1 MKDDPIIFPDNT
13 AFLTGAAAIVTFS
26 PSAKDMF
33 KITQQDKDIPK
44 LDISGI
50 PNATKDRKIVRW
62 GEDNDLPE
70 KIVNKIYKTPVLTSG
85 MLFNIEMTYGEGIM
99 PVFIEYTAD
108 GNKKVLPY
116 LLLGERLKEKIAET
130 QDQSELTELKRQRRL
145 FDQTIKE
152 LEAFT
157 EDNDL
162 SGWLLE
168 QVTDLNFFYNV
179 FPEIGF
185 NLEDHGKRKIV
196 ELTHK
201 EAVFSR
207 WEEMDPKTGLIEK
220 HYYST
225 KWGDEEGL
233 INPKEDISVTPVLNA
248 RNPVKHLKDILKEE
262 AGKNVKPDARKNRFI
277 VPVSFPTPGKNYYQ
291 KPYWYSIIESGWYDF
306 AIKIPEA
313 KNAIMENKMMIK
325 YHIELSNQYFP
336 QIFKREGITD
346 EKKMRERVKKE
357 YQDVTKFLTDAS
369 NKGKTVFSYT
379 SKDPDGRDYPD
390 MKITVVENIFK
401 TGEYIDDSE
410 EVSNILSYGIGVHPS
425 IIGSSPGKNKTING
439 TEARELFLIKQTLTK
454 PIRDR
459 ILRPLYVIKAIN
471 EWDPKLHW
479 VIPNMV
485 LTTLDKDK
493 TGTTTKTD
501 SNAGN

>member
-1 MKDDPIIFPDNT
+1 MLLGGD
-13 AFLTGAAAIVTFS
+13 AIVTFTKES
-26 PSAKDMF
+26 KDMF
-33 KITQQDKDIPK
+33 KITQQDKDIEP
-44 LDISGI
+44 LEIAGI
-50 PNATKDRKIVRW
+50 PNATKDRGIVRW

-85 MLFNIEMTYGEGIM
+85 MLFNIEMTYGDGLL
-99 PVFIEYTAD
+99 PVFIDYTPD
-108 GNKKVLPY
+108 GKKKVLPY
-116 LLLGERLKEKIAET
+116 EMLGSI
-130 QDQSELTELKRQRRL
+130 LTEKMNSTTDEDEKKALK
-145 FDQTIKE
+145 KE
-152 LEAFT
+152 LKAFNNT
-157 EDNDL
+157 KEEIDAFVTDNDL

-179 FPEIGF
+179 FPEVGF
-185 NLEDHGKRKIV
+185 NLADHGKRKIV

-220 HYYST
+220 HFYCT
-225 KWGDEEGL
+225 KWGEEEGE
-233 INPKEDISVTPVLNA
+233 IDPKEDIGVTPVLNS
-248 RNPVKHLKDILKEE
+248 RQPVKHLKKVLADE
-262 AGKNVKPDARKNRFI
+262 AEKRLSPENRKNRWI
-277 VPVSFPTPGKNYYQ
+277 VPVSFPTPGRNYYQ

-313 KNAIMENKMMIK
+313 KNALMKNKMMIK
-325 YHIELSNQYFP
+325 YHIELSDQYFP
-336 QIFKREGITD
+336 SIFKMEGIND
-346 EKKMRERVKKE
+346 DKKKRERVKKE
-357 YQDVTKFLTDAS
+357 YQDVTNFLTDAA
-369 NKGKTVFSYT
+369 NKGKTIFSYT
-379 SKDPDGRDYPD
+379 NKDPDGKEYPQ
-390 MKITVVENIFK
+390 MKITVVENAFA

-425 IIGSSPGKNKTING
+425 IIGSSPGKNKSING

-459 ILRPLYVIKAIN
+459 ILRPLYLIKAIN
-471 EWDPKLHW
+471 EWDPRLHF

-493 TGTTTKTD
+493 TGTTTK
-501 SNAGN
+501 NE

>member
-1 MKDDPIIFPDNT
+1 MKDDIIIFQDNT
-13 AFLTGAAAIVTFS
+13 AFLTGASAIVTFS
-26 PSAKDMF
+26 PSSKDMF
-33 KITQQDKDIPK
+33 KITQQDIDIPG
-44 LDISGI
+44 LEI
-50 PNATKDRKIVRW
+50 PNIPGATEDRKIIRW

-70 KIVNKIYKTPVLTSG
+70 KIVNRIYKTPILTSG
-85 MLFNIEMTYGEGIM
+85 MLFNIEMTYGDGIL
-99 PVFIEYTAD
+99 PVFIDYTPS
-108 GNKKVLPY
+108 GEKKVLPY
-116 LLLGERLKEKIAET
+116 ELLQDRLKEKLT
-130 QDQSELTELKRQRRL
+130 SSEDKDKTE
-145 FDQTIKE
+145 IKNQLRVFKKTYDD
-152 LEAFT
+152 LEKFK

-162 SGWLLE
+162 TGWLLE

-185 NLEDHGKRKIV
+185 NLDDHGKRKIV

-207 WEEMDPKTGLIEK
+207 WEEMNPKTGVFEK
-220 HYYST
+220 HFYCT
-225 KWGDEEGL
+225 KWGLKEGE
-233 INPKEDISVTPVLNA
+233 IDPKKDIAVTPVLDI
-248 RNPVKHLKDILKEE
+248 RNPVRHLKKVIAEE
-262 AGKNVKPDARKNRFI
+262 AKRNVKPDQRQNRWI
-277 VPVSFPTPGKNYYQ
+277 VPVSFPTPGKTYYQ

-306 AIKIPEA
+306 AVKIPEA

-325 YHIELSNQYFP
+325 YHIELSEEYFP
-336 QIFKREGITD
+336 RIFKMEGITD
-346 EKKMRERVKKE
+346 EKKKKERVKKE
-357 YQDVTKFLTDAS
+357 YVDVTTFLTDAS

-379 SKDPDGRDYPD
+379 RKDIEGRDYPD

-439 TEARELFLIKQTLTK
+439 TEARELFLIKQTLMK

-471 EWDPKLHW
+471 EWDPRLHF

-493 TGTTTKTD
+493 TGTTTKTE
-501 SNAGN
+501 